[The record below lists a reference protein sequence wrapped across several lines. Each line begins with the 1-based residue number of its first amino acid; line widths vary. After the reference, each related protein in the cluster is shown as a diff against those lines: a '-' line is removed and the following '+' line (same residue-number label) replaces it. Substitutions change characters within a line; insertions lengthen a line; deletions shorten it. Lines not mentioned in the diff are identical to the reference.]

1 MPLKQFIYE
10 QNGDK
15 FYRDHKLKTPSS
27 NRRRVQGGF
36 NFEDQV
42 TGLELNN
49 QYIKVIKKTFGRNT
63 PNVEGLTEEERKKM
77 Y

>member
-1 MPLKQFIYE
+1 MTLKQFIYE

-15 FYRDHKLKTPSS
+15 EWRDNKLKTPSS

-42 TGLELNN
+42 TGLELNK
-49 QYIKVIKKTFGRNT
+49 QYIKVIKRTFGSNT
-63 PNVEGLTEEERKKM
+63 PKVEGLTEEERRAM